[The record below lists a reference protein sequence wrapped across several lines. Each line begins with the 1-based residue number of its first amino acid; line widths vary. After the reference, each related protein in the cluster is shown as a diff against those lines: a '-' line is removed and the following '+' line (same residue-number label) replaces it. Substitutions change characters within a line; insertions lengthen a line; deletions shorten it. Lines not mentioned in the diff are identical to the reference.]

1 MFGLYLHSISRH
13 APQQYEIICLKSVNA
28 EHQERLFG
36 QCRRTAESTT
46 NKHPVNVISN
56 VILRMQTKQFDSNI
70 EDTIVSKAAK
80 SVLEYK
86 GTHIPLEFVQ
96 KHKDSWQAH
105 LERISPYLLH
115 GEGVW
120 WKQTENG
127 YMFNDSDDSPASYVV
142 GPQLL
147 HFRDSSMQ
155 HVVTRQHLSWEDI
168 IANKTRLPAPSIKV
182 YDCNDT
188 LINIHEHKALD
199 GNNLS
204 ADITS
209 NDSVSHTALQPTP
222 SDSNVTMENSINN
235 FELAETTECQTTTIN
250 SCAAVS
256 HTTLQS
262 RSSDSISA
270 LDNSTELT
278 ETTECQTTTSES
290 NDSISSQ
297 TTLQPPLLDSN
308 AFGIQHNSDILQL
321 KTKAVAMGYRCN

>member
-1 MFGLYLHSISRH
+1 
-13 APQQYEIICLKSVNA
+13 
-28 EHQERLFG
+28 
-36 QCRRTAESTT
+36 
-46 NKHPVNVISN
+46 
-56 VILRMQTKQFDSNI
+56 
-70 EDTIVSKAAK
+70 
-80 SVLEYK
+80 
-86 GTHIPLEFVQ
+86 
-96 KHKDSWQAH
+96 
-105 LERISPYLLH
+105 
-115 GEGVW
+115 
-120 WKQTENG
+120 
-127 YMFNDSDDSPASYVV
+127 MFNDSDDSPASYVV

-199 GNNLS
+199 GNNSS

-321 KTKAVAMGYRCN
+321 KTKVGKAIAMCLGATKEVMQLDLLRYKLKEKQHKKQQCDTQDIKSYQVLLLHMKQKVTTLHKDYQKNLLATEYDFFLAHGHVPVTSADTDSWKDLVKKKTYVANLLQMWDNMQ